1 MEVLNDEAV
10 KEDLIQEAMVY
21 PQHDR
26 VHDAGAIPDVLMDP
40 SAVGAPAVDPTC
52 DTPAVPYIDPGG
64 QRLQA
69 FVPYVDPGGGRPQ
82 VIGALSVPYIDPR
95 GQRPHVVGSQAVVPY
110 INPGGQPRSYGAAG
124 SLQDRHGAGGTKH
137 DPLLLSDPRDL
148 LSDQD
153 QAPDVVMEPGGLNPN
168 SKYLHRSYGGRS
180 GGQFK
185 NNRVQPR
192 GCIQTCGPRKGRG
205 HFRECISYP
214 RRYRSNRGRFR
225 SFNKKLVNTKKLPEA
240 RDLHA
245 FNCLVMG
252 PVSPITE
259 TGQRTFV
266 LPYLNEE
273 RR

>member
-1 MEVLNDEAV
+1 
-10 KEDLIQEAMVY
+10 
-21 PQHDR
+21 
-26 VHDAGAIPDVLMDP
+26 MDP
-40 SAVGAPAVDPTC
+40 GGQPHAVGANDG
-52 DTPAVPYIDPGG
+52 PYIDPGG
-64 QRLQA
+64 RPQVVGA
-69 FVPYVDPGGGRPQ
+69 PTVPYVDPGGGRPQ
-82 VIGALSVPYIDPR
+82 VIGALSVPYIDPS
-95 GQRPHVVGSQAVVPY
+95 GQRPHDVGSQAVVPY

-185 NNRVQPR
+185 NELVRPR
-192 GCIQTCGPRKGRG
+192 GCIQTCSPHKGRG

-225 SFNKKLVNTKKLPEA
+225 SFNKKLVNTKKLPEKC
-240 RDLHA
+240 
-245 FNCLVMG
+245 NSTN
-252 PVSPITE
+252 PWSPITE